1 MEMKKYVIDFTSVDS
16 AGKAH
21 GLIKKSLDFP
31 EYYGGNLD
39 ALYDCLSD
47 LPACEIE
54 LCNVAQL
61 GALGVYKEKLL
72 SVFRDAEQDFGNIHV
87 IF

>member
-1 MEMKKYVIDFTSVDS
+1 MEMKKYVIDFTAVDS
-16 AGKAH
+16 EGKAH
-21 GLIKKSLDFP
+21 ALIKKSLDFP

-39 ALYDCLSD
+39 ALYDCLSE
-47 LPACEIE
+47 LPDCEIE
-54 LCNVAQL
+54 LFNAAQL

-72 SVFRDAEQDFGNIHV
+72 SVFKDAEQDFGNIHV

>member
-1 MEMKKYVIDFTSVDS
+1 MKRYVIDFSGVDTSEE
-16 AGKAH
+16 AH
-21 GLIKKSLDFP
+21 ALIKKSLNFP

-39 ALYDCLSD
+39 ALYDCLSE

-72 SVFRDAEQDFGNIHV
+72 STFKDAEQDFGNIHM

>member
-1 MEMKKYVIDFTSVDS
+1 MEMKRYVIDFSGVDT
-16 AGKAH
+16 AEEAH
-21 GLIKKSLDFP
+21 ALIKTSLEFP

-39 ALYDCLSD
+39 ALYDCLSE
-47 LPACEIE
+47 LPDCEIE
-54 LCNVAQL
+54 LCSIAQL

-72 SVFRDAEQDFGNIHV
+72 SVFKDAEQDFGNIHV